1 MEIFNS
7 LSCCTLTRTAH
18 DHGVLL
24 SVHVSEMKAW
34 WKTESYHMK
43 QVSLIVNIFC
53 NTCTDAFGSPG
64 AAAGVSTCRRTWGR
78 IFGLISVTW
87 KLRRC
92 HRLHTFH
99 IQASNLFS
107 HTDRE
112 ATPDRTS
119 LPPAPPDLD
128 FPAHPHWHA
137 SCPSRLWGRN
147 RSRLR
152 LWRSHHAAARSH
164 RATTSCGNSEAED
177 FPAAAAANQIADTNT
192 SAEWQRISHTT
203 ENVSTFTLR

>member
-1 MEIFNS
+1 
-7 LSCCTLTRTAH
+7 
-18 DHGVLL
+18 
-24 SVHVSEMKAW
+24 
-34 WKTESYHMK
+34 MK

-53 NTCTDAFGSPG
+53 NTCTDAFGSP
-64 AAAGVSTCRRTWGR
+64 AAAVGVSTCRRTWGR

-177 FPAAAAANQIADTNT
+177 FPAAAAANQIAYKHLRRMTANL
-192 SAEWQRISHTT
+192 SQYRKCVNFHT
-203 ENVSTFTLR
+203 EIKQIRMRCFW